1 MNHFPESDLPPSEV
15 FSLARARIGNALDAA
30 MLAGNPSRSSA
41 AQSEPGGPEQDDDG
55 PETWTGLPV

>member
-1 MNHFPESDLPPSEV
+1 V
-15 FSLARARIGNALDAA
+15 
-30 MLAGNPSRSSA
+30 AGNPWPSSA

>member
-1 MNHFPESDLPPSEV
+1 MNHLPESDLPPSEV

-30 MLAGNPSRSSA
+30 ILAGSPWRSA